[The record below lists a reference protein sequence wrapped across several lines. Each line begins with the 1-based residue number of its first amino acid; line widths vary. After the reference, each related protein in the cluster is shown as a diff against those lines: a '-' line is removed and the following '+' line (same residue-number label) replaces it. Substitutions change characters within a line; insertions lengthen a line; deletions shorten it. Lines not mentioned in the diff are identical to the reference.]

1 MADYHS
7 VPNPGRGVPE
17 ADMGIRRPQSAD
29 SFSASPEVP
38 NDGYL
43 GTQGLANPAP
53 SIMSRDS
60 TYGSLNAPSIN
71 SGSGHQARSSWGS
84 NNMLAAGEA
93 GMAGSDVSVPTEPM
107 ALAWLARSKI
117 SYGSRGQKR

>member
-1 MADYHS
+1 M
-7 VPNPGRGVPE
+7 GV
-17 ADMGIRRPQSAD
+17 RRPQSALSHE
-29 SFSASPEVP
+29 SFATSPEIP

-71 SGSGHQARSSWGS
+71 SGHQARSSWGS

-93 GMAGSDVSVPTEPM
+93 GMAGSDVSVCPHGAHAKRELL
-107 ALAWLARSKI
+107 ALRVP
-117 SYGSRGQKR
+117 R